1 MRNSRSGGGGV
12 GVGRGVRWG
21 GVHMPKNSIVAESV
35 WSRLPAAASL
45 SYSGTLSLTLP
56 LKNPSFNLCLYEQ
69 NLLIDFVFIHH

>member
-1 MRNSRSGGGGV
+1 
-12 GVGRGVRWG
+12 
-21 GVHMPKNSIVAESV
+21 MPKNSIVAESV